1 MLLTVVGPKT
11 YGLIRDLLAPE
22 KPADKAY
29 TEIVAVMKQHLNPKP
44 IVIVER
50 YKFHQRVQKEG
61 ESVACYFASLRKL
74 TKYCDFGGFLD
85 QALHDKLVC
94 GI

>member
-22 KPADKAY
+22 KPADKVY

-44 IVIVER
+44 IVIAER
-50 YKFHQRVQKEG
+50 YKFHQRVQKEE
-61 ESVACYFASLRKL
+61 ESIACYFASLHKL
-74 TKYCDFGGFLD
+74 VEHCDFGISGPS
-85 QALHDKLVC
+85 AT
-94 GI
+94 